1 MFSRGL
7 DARDSLSHECAGKSR
22 PGVLMRLRFSIA
34 AVSSLAMVTAGCST
48 LPSQGP
54 AAVQVMQQGAYDDPD
69 VAPRFLITDLTDYSV
84 SVLERTPAPTL
95 FGRFGDHRPPPS
107 PLIGIGDSVTV
118 TVWEAAAGGL
128 FSAPALGGVTTGS
141 HSSVIPDQVVARDG
155 SITVPY
161 AGRIRVVGLTPPQ
174 VESAIV
180 ERLSGKAIEPQ
191 ALVSVSRNISNTVTV
206 TGEVTAGARVP
217 LTTRGDRILDVI
229 ASTGGLRASVHETFI
244 ALTRGNLTVQV
255 PMQALLTRPQENIF
269 MRPGDILTVVRDP
282 QTFTAFGAT
291 GRNALVTFDAI
302 GISLEE
308 AVAKAGGLL
317 DFQADP
323 QGVFLLRVEPAA
335 IARQLNPDYPIAPG
349 QPFVNVVYRINLKDA
364 GTYFLARR
372 FAVRNKDVIYV
383 ASSPSSELQK
393 ALALFST
400 VTSPAYTAA
409 AGATLLK

>member
-1 MFSRGL
+1 
-7 DARDSLSHECAGKSR
+7 
-22 PGVLMRLRFSIA
+22 
-34 AVSSLAMVTAGCST
+34 
-48 LPSQGP
+48 
-54 AAVQVMQQGAYDDPD
+54 
-69 VAPRFLITDLTDYSV
+69 
-84 SVLERTPAPTL
+84 
-95 FGRFGDHRPPPS
+95 
-107 PLIGIGDSVTV
+107 
-118 TVWEAAAGGL
+118 
-128 FSAPALGGVTTGS
+128 
-141 HSSVIPDQVVARDG
+141 
-155 SITVPY
+155 
-161 AGRIRVVGLTPPQ
+161 
-174 VESAIV
+174 
-180 ERLSGKAIEPQ
+180 
-191 ALVSVSRNISNTVTV
+191 
-206 TGEVTAGARVP
+206 
-217 LTTRGDRILDVI
+217 
-229 ASTGGLRASVHETFI
+229 
-244 ALTRGNLTVQV
+244 
-255 PMQALLTRPQENIF
+255 
-269 MRPGDILTVVRDP
+269 
-282 QTFTAFGAT
+282 
-291 GRNALVTFDAI
+291 VTFDAI

>member
-1 MFSRGL
+1 
-7 DARDSLSHECAGKSR
+7 
-22 PGVLMRLRFSIA
+22 MRFWFSIA
-34 AVSSLAMVTAGCST
+34 AVSSLAMATAGCSS

-54 AAVQVMQQGAYDDPD
+54 SALDVIQQGTPVDPE
-69 VAPRFLITDLTDYSV
+69 VAPRFLITDLNEYSV
-84 SVLERTPAPTL
+84 SVLERTPVPTF
-95 FGRFGDHRPPPS
+95 FGRFGDHRAPPS
-107 PLIGIGDSVTV
+107 PVIGVGDSLTV

-141 HSSVIPDQVVARDG
+141 HSSIIPGQVVARDG

-174 VESAIV
+174 VEAAIV

-191 ALVSVSRNISNTVTV
+191 ALVSVSGNISNTVTL
-206 TGEVTAGARVP
+206 TGEVTLGARVP

-229 ASTGGLRASVHETFI
+229 ASAGGVRAPVHETFI
-244 ALTRGNLTVQV
+244 ALSRGNQTLQV
-255 PMQALLTRPQENIF
+255 PMQALLTRPQENIYL
-269 MRPGDILTVVRDP
+269 RPGDVLTVVRDP
-282 QTFTAFGAT
+282 QTFTTFGAT

-317 DFQADP
+317 DLAADA
-323 QGVFLLRVEPAA
+323 QGVFLLRVEPVA

-349 QPFVNVVYRINLKDA
+349 QRFVNVVYRVNMKDA

-372 FAVRNKDVIYV
+372 FPVHNKDVIYV
-383 ASSPSSELQK
+383 AVSPANELQK
-393 ALALFST
+393 ALSVFNSIA
-400 VTSPAYTAA
+400 SPAYQAA
-409 AGATLLK
+409 AGAVLLK